1 MKKYE
6 SAILEKFK
14 NFDVSSREKAIE
26 SFKGLWINENAY
38 KKHLEKR
45 LKMGHIKDDSDY
57 LEKTIKCLAD
67 AKDCKVARYKNAD
80 VWDRIRYFDN
90 EEWIVIFAE
99 NGTLLTSHKKEETE
113 LDFEEKHRKFGAK
126 IEKGDV
132 SDGFKKFFRELQNKF
147 RIL

>member
-1 MKKYE
+1 MEKYE

-26 SFKGLWINENAY
+26 SFKGLWINEDAY

-45 LKMGHIKDDSDY
+45 LKMRHIKDASDY
-57 LEKTIKCLAD
+57 INKTLKCLAEVKEYKI
-67 AKDCKVARYKNAD
+67 AKYENAD

-90 EEWIVIFAE
+90 KEWIVIFAE
-99 NGTLLTSHKKEETE
+99 NGTLLTSHKKEKTE
-113 LDFEEKHRKFGAK
+113 LDFEEKHKKFGAK

-132 SDGFKKFFRELQNKF
+132 NDGFKKFFRELQNKF